1 MGRKKHKTDEEIM
14 ELVNQYE
21 YVGDLRAADLSLY
34 QLARRKGLLDNKKTK
49 FFTRKDTDKIIEW
62 IKTFDRRVD
71 IRAANNSL
79 YTWCLRN
86 GLDIHF
92 PPKRNYNR
100 ENFVPKEKP
109 VKKTPAEKRLE
120 RYEAS
125 LANIET
131 ELPFEQFYQLEKFIL
146 NIKFQNYMATE
157 EDIFVLQLLYYVYF
171 DIRPSG
177 QPEKVFNKQFYRLA
191 KFYKKAK
198 DKRDKVEIIKEPSI

>member
-21 YVGDLRAADLSLY
+21 YVGELRADNLALY
-34 QLARRKGLLDNKKTK
+34 QLARRKGLLDNKKSK

-62 IKTFDRRVD
+62 IKTFNRRAD

-100 ENFVPKEKP
+100 ENFVPKPKP
-109 VKKTPAEKRLE
+109 VKKTAAEKRVE

-131 ELPFEQFYQLEKFIL
+131 ELPFEQFKQLEKFIL
-146 NIKFQNYMATE
+146 SIKFQNYMATD
-157 EDIFVLQLLYYVYF
+157 EDIMILQLLYYVYF

-177 QPEKVFNKQFYRLA
+177 QPDKVFNKQFYRLA
-191 KFYKKAK
+191 LFYKKAK
-198 DKRDKVEIIKEPSI
+198 DKRDKIETIKEPSI

>member
-21 YVGDLRAADLSLY
+21 YVGELRAADLALY
-34 QLARRKGLLDNKKTK
+34 QLARRKGLLDNKKSK
-49 FFTRKDTDKIIEW
+49 FFVRHDTDKIIEW

-92 PPKRNYNR
+92 PPKRNYNK
-100 ENFVPKEKP
+100 ENYVPKP
-109 VKKTPAEKRLE
+109 IVPKKTLLEKRVE
-120 RYEAS
+120 RYENK
-125 LANIET
+125 LADLET
-131 ELPFEQFYQLEKFIL
+131 ELPLDQFKQLEKFIL

-157 EDIFVLQLLYYVYF
+157 EDIIVLQLLYYVYF

-191 KFYKKAK
+191 KFYRKAK